1 MLVVV
6 TPTIKSR
13 QPVYDEFIR
22 SWAELF
28 RKHNVLFV
36 TVWDGDNQHIEDSNG
51 AKMTTEQIM
60 GKDSDLIAVRDGSCK
75 NLGLV
80 YALKHTDCTE
90 VLILDDDVRPI
101 GDTIQD
107 HLDIL
112 RQPVA
117 TSWLS
122 TASEYMRGFPYGIR
136 NEAVVALSHGVWEG
150 VPDFDAPT
158 QLIKGVH
165 DVYFPKI
172 IVPKGVLFPMCG
184 MNVAVIREALP
195 YLYFAPPWNE
205 MARCDDIFG
214 GINLKRDFDKI
225 GLAVA
230 TGFARVR
237 HDRASNVFSNLH
249 REGLFIKLNETYY
262 QGDTSHPYFDEYHSK
277 LKRWHNVMFD

>member
-13 QPVYDEFIR
+13 QAVYDEFVR
-22 SWAELF
+22 SWSHLF
-28 RKHNVLFV
+28 NKHNVLFV

-51 AKMTTEQIM
+51 FVMTTEQIM

-80 YALKHTDCTE
+80 YASKHTNCTE

-112 RQPVA
+112 GKKVA

-136 NEAVVALSHGVWEG
+136 DEATVALSHGVWEG

-158 QLIKGVH
+158 QLVNGVH

-172 IVPKGVLFPMCG
+172 IVPQGVLFPMCG
-184 MNVAVIREALP
+184 MNVAVTREAIP
-195 YLYFAPPWNE
+195 YLYFAPPWRE
-205 MARCDDIFG
+205 MGRCDDIFG
-214 GINLKRDFDKI
+214 GINLKRDFDKL

-249 REGLFIKLNETYY
+249 KEGLFIKLNETYWT
-262 QGDTSHPYFDEYHSK
+262 GDNSHEYFAEYELK
-277 LKRWHNVMFD
+277 LKRWQELLLP

>member
-13 QPVYDEFIR
+13 QPVYDEFVR

-28 RKHNVLFV
+28 KKHNVLFV

-51 AKMTTEQIM
+51 VEMTTEQIM

-80 YALKHTDCTE
+80 YAMKYTDCTE
-90 VLILDDDVRPI
+90 VLLLDDDVRPI

-112 RQPVA
+112 RQTVA

-136 NEAVVALSHGVWEG
+136 NEATVGLSHGVWEG

-158 QLIKGVH
+158 QLVKGVH
-165 DVYFPKI
+165 DVYFPKV

-184 MNVAVIREALP
+184 MNVAVTREAMP

-205 MARCDDIFG
+205 MGRNDDIFG
-214 GINLKRDFDKI
+214 GINLKREFDKL

-230 TGFARVR
+230 TGYARVR

-262 QGDTSHPYFDEYHSK
+262 LGDTSHPYFEEYHSK
-277 LKRWHNVMFD
+277 LKRWQNVMFG